1 MLIKASI
8 AAMGALVAVALI
20 LPGSFSASGAQ
31 AACEIRCGSSS
42 TTSSTPPDDGGP
54 GGPGGDGGD
63 LPTPPPEEKIRQL
76 EETCNGALQD
86 LVKIPEKMVLEF
98 DNPSGV
104 TVAPVCNSGLGHQA
118 KIDAS
123 QALPLQDAIAAN
135 PVLMGV
141 LKAHGF
147 HAEDVVG
154 VVLIKGVATL
164 YVHKNA

>member
-20 LPGSFSASGAQ
+20 VPANFSASGAE
-31 AACEIRCGSSS
+31 CIRCGPPPPPT